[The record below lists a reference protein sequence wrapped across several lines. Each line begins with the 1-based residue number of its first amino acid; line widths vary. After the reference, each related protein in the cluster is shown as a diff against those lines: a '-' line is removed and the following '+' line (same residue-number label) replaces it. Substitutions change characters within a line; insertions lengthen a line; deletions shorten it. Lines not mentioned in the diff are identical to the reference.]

1 MTEYQ
6 IKIFVIIINRLH
18 HQLSHDLEGARNL
31 KFYVCACYLTQG
43 MIE

>member
-18 HQLSHDLEGARNL
+18 HQLSHDLEGARNH
-31 KFYVCACYLTQG
+31 VCACYLTQG